1 MIRRPPRSTL
11 FPYTTLFRS
20 WLEFFSK
27 IMRRGSR
34 LAPPPSSD
42 WYVLLAV
49 GRAGTHMASASST
62 RRVASEIA
70 RGVRASSGSENL
82 GADHADSKSGPGK
95 HLSRRSPT
103 IFSAEDLLQYS
114 QQKISYNILSRRSP
128 TIFSAEDLLQ
138 YSQQKI
144 SYNILSRRSPTIFSA
159 EDLLQYSQ

>member
-1 MIRRPPRSTL
+1 MESTKVFFDINIVLDIIDPMRSHHSKAKELWKILVTNKSQIL
-11 FPYTTLFRS
+11 ISEDMLST

-82 GADHADSKSGPGK
+82 GYPLALVRP
-95 HLSRRSPT
+95 
-103 IFSAEDLLQYS
+103 
-114 QQKISYNILSRRSP
+114 
-128 TIFSAEDLLQ
+128 
-138 YSQQKI
+138 
-144 SYNILSRRSPTIFSA
+144 
-159 EDLLQYSQ
+159 